1 MPFLP
6 IVASS
11 SSEKSRAPHNE
22 RPQSYII
29 LRAVKKIVYYIRPRN
44 RRYYYYYIIHIYYC
58 VGNPSPVC
66 IYTPVAALVLLL
78 YPGRLCDASV
88 SVRVRRRARES
99 CIYIIII
106 HIKEKKGPMRFL
118 FLLRSTRILSRAK
131 IRRTFG
137 AFPASGWHIPSE
149 FHVYIYIPF
158 SALFPRSPPS
168 QFSCMWCFHPKK
180 EERSHTMTHVA
191 YGV

>member
-1 MPFLP
+1 MS
-6 IVASS
+6 VR
-11 SSEKSRAPHNE
+11 RA
-22 RPQSYII
+22 I
-29 LRAVKKIVYYIRPRN
+29 LYGQKKIVYYIRPRN
-44 RRYYYYYIIHIYYC
+44 RRYYYYYYIIHIYR
-58 VGNPSPVC
+58 VGNPPPVC

-88 SVRVRRRARES
+88 STYRRARES
-99 CIYIIII
+99 CIYIII
-106 HIKEKKGPMRFL
+106 HIKEKKKGPMRFL

-149 FHVYIYIPF
+149 FHVYISIPF

-168 QFSCMWCFHPKK
+168 QFAWMWCFHPKK